1 MTEPLACCIM
11 LTKDRPEMAKR
22 AVESFGRQTY
32 QNKRLYIFDT
42 GKIPCVAILPD
53 GYPDFNIVYHRGQS
67 HGASIGALRNLANWW
82 GCRSNSSNPPDA
94 DILIHFDD
102 DDWSHPNRITE
113 QVALL
118 QASGKQCVG
127 YRDMIFGKQAT
138 LDGAGLCTH
147 CSANSAYYCAEEAG
161 NCALDGQAWLYTNQ
175 DPRYC
180 LGTSLCYWRAAW
192 EARPFPDISRG
203 EDRKWLREIDS
214 MGITSFPPFDGV
226 PVKQWDF
233 NDQAPRMIASIHSGN
248 HVKYETTSAEW
259 KRVPEWDAYCRERMA
274 L

>member
-1 MTEPLACCIM
+1 MPEPRVLGVM
-11 LTKDRPEMAKR
+11 LTANRTEMTRR
-22 AVESFGRQTY
+22 AVASFVAQTY
-32 QNKRLYIFDT
+32 ANKKLLIWDT
-42 GKIPCVAILPD
+42 GELNADFCDESGLVNHIPAEAYREIT
-53 GYPDFNIVYHRGQS
+53 
-67 HGASIGALRNLANWW
+67 IGALRNEANSFWTEY
-82 GCRSNSSNPPDA
+82 
-94 DILIHFDD
+94 DIVIHFDS

-127 YRDMIFGKQAT
+127 YRDMLFWRLERGLRQSSRIPASVQA
-138 LDGAGLCTH
+138 DPYRP
-147 CSANSAYYCAEEAG
+147 SE
-161 NCALDGQAWLYTNQ
+161 AWLYTNQ

-180 LGTSLCYWRAAW
+180 LGTSMCYWRAAW

-214 MGITSFPPFDGV
+214 LGVTSLPETLNMVQMPEGHSK
-226 PVKQWDF
+226 PLT
-233 NDQAPRMIASIHSGN
+233 ATPCAEPRMIASIHSGN

-259 KRVPEWDAYCRERMA
+259 KRVPEWDSYCRERMA